1 MQCVVTS
8 MAVGDSYHDVTWGTR
23 RFADWIIAKAIKD
36 KNLQERAVIRDT
48 TNWVLIRPAGLSDG
62 PLTKEHLAGPHAAPA
77 SYKTIARANVADFIL
92 SKCLSGMDEWKRYPV
107 TVYPPQ

>member
-1 MQCVVTS
+1 

-23 RFADWIIAKAIKD
+23 RFADWIIPNAIRD
-36 KNLQERAVIRDT
+36 KNLQERAVMRDT
-48 TNWVLIRPAGLSDG
+48 TNWVLVRPAGLSDG
-62 PLTKEHLAGPHAAPA
+62 PLSRDGTPGYLAGPNAAPA